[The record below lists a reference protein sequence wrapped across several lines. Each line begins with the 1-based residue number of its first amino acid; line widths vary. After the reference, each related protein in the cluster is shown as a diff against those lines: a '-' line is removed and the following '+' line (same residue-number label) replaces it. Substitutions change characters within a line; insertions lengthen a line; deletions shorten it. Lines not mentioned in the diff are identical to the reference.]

1 MRKGVVGV
9 RRGEEDKGRVVLGRG
24 RRRAVRVGAWF
35 GPCRRGDAPGKRL
48 KHFDVAWPRGAF
60 LGSTVRAGAPAVLR
74 GRDLLDA
81 RGMGVLDWIF
91 RKFACRL

>member
-1 MRKGVVGV
+1 VRFGSVLGLGRAAVGMRRANVSNTSMW
-9 RRGEEDKGRVVLGRG
+9 RGRVV
-24 RRRAVRVGAWF
+24 
-35 GPCRRGDAPGKRL
+35 P
-48 KHFDVAWPRGAF
+48 F